1 MRRIS
6 QEGLERIKAHEGLRL
21 EAYPDPGS
29 GGDPW
34 TIGYGSTKGVKPGMV
49 ITQSEAEKRL
59 RDDLDFAEQ
68 CVSRMVH
75 ADVHLTDNQFAA
87 LVSFVFNVGCG
98 NFQNSTLLR
107 MVNAG
112 KFEEAAAQF
121 LRWNKASGK
130 VMAGLTK
137 RRADEA
143 EMFLA

>member
-1 MRRIS
+1 
-6 QEGLERIKAHEGLRL
+6 
-21 EAYPDPGS
+21 
-29 GGDPW
+29 
-34 TIGYGSTKGVKPGMV
+34 
-49 ITQSEAEKRL
+49 
-59 RDDLDFAEQ
+59 
-68 CVSRMVH
+68 
-75 ADVHLTDNQFAA
+75 
-87 LVSFVFNVGCG
+87 VFNVGCG